1 MAVNLEKIEGYVP
14 KEVYEQLPKIILKY
28 QFNTPARLAHFLS
41 QCEHESGRFRFI
53 RENMNYSIK
62 GLRSVFG
69 KYFPTIELAKEY
81 ARNPEKIGNRVYA
94 NRMGN
99 GDEASGDGY
108 KYRGRGFIQIT
119 GKGNYRN
126 LGEYLN
132 ENLLSNPDLVATDY
146 PLESAAWY
154 FKVRKLN
161 DIADEGVTN
170 DVVRKMT
177 KKINGGYNGID
188 QRIHFFRKF
197 YDLLTR

>member
-14 KEVYEQLPKIILKY
+14 KSVYEQLPKVIDKY
-28 QFNTPARLAHFLS
+28 HFNTPARLAHFLA
-41 QCEHESGRFRFI
+41 QCEHESGRFRFV

-62 GLRSVFG
+62 ALRAVFG
-69 KYFPTIELAKEY
+69 KYFPGDLAKEY
-81 ARNPEKIGNRVYA
+81 ARKPEMIGNRVYA

-119 GKGNYRN
+119 GKGNYKN
-126 LGEYLN
+126 LGDYL
-132 ENLLSNPDLVATDY
+132 EVNLIDYPDLVATDY

-154 FKVRKLN
+154 FKVRRLN
-161 DIADEGVTN
+161 EIADDGAAN
-170 DVVRKMT
+170 DVVRRIT